1 MKILIGLIEH
11 FGDVVACEPVTRYLR
26 AKYPDAHLSWA
37 IQKPYRE
44 LIDSN
49 PNINEAVVLGCLT
62 DWIKLY
68 KHSKNDTT
76 YDLIVDLHVNYR
88 WCEECRVPLVKEQ
101 GNPFVN
107 TFEWFD
113 YGALLEAF
121 CVGAGL
127 PKLSAQPKVYIKDEH
142 RSAVDALQLPP
153 QYCVIHRD
161 SNSAPKDWPDEKWLA
176 LVRFLSEELKLP
188 VVEVGSQKYLT
199 AHRHGAPWDKAAS
212 RMPLG
217 SLVIDLMNRTKLLET
232 AEVIRRARFFIGID
246 SGPAHLANATKTPGV
261 VLLGRLGFFGQ
272 YTPFTGYYASRSPE
286 VRLLRNLTGPVAG
299 LSVDEVVEATRGL
312 HGIVDKRNTKCR
324 NGCEI
329 ETAPALIS
337 AADPDYKRTVL
348 KSGFFDRAWYVTHY
362 PEVLKTSADPLDYFI
377 TVGAQSGH
385 SPGSGFDSTWYN
397 TQRPDLAALS
407 DPLRHYLNFGQSEGL
422 RPCAQPPSAVAEDS
436 PSVERMAA
444 TLGSLSSQLKVA
456 ADSANRDGSLP
467 RIFAFYSPEL
477 EWGKVTT
484 AKPLFHGHDQPRVP
498 SELGYYELCNLEVL
512 REQVRLANE
521 HGIAGFC
528 FYYYLAQA
536 KPIENYIESDIK
548 APFFLC
554 ANEID
559 DEVIQELVSIFTDN
573 RYVKVNGKPVLV
585 IDKTHQF
592 PNMKMSTERW
602 RQEAVKNGFPG
613 LYLVTVD
620 DDTSDP
626 FHPRELGF
634 DASYE
639 LPSNLV
645 TEETLL
651 PHRDHGRIVD
661 YRKFASFHMGRPF
674 PDYKRFRTVMAPWD
688 NTPRS
693 GTAATIHVN
702 TDNDAYKLWL
712 AEALVDTNRRYA
724 RDERIVFLHS
734 WNQWCDG
741 TYVEPDG
748 RSGRRLLEET
758 KEVVDSLEPLIALDQ
773 NQADPKVAVLYQ
785 RLMREKEEGA
795 ARSLQAM
802 RQQNMH
808 LHRQLQR
815 TIGEIHQAFYN
826 TRSWRLTKPLRALA
840 RVLNKSDGP

>member
-11 FGDVVACEPVTRYLR
+11 FGDVVACEPVARYLR

-44 LIDSN
+44 LVDSN
-49 PNINEAVVLGCLT
+49 PNIDDAVVLGCLT

-68 KHSKNDTT
+68 KHSKNTNA

-121 CVGAGL
+121 CIGAGL
-127 PKLSAQPKVYIKDEH
+127 PKLSAQPNIYIKDEQ
-142 RSAVDALQLPP
+142 RSVVDALHLPP

-176 LVRFLSEELKLP
+176 LVRFLAEELKLP

-199 AHRHGAPWDKAAS
+199 VRRHGEPGDKAVA

-232 AEVIRRARFFIGID
+232 AEIIRRSRFFIGID

-261 VLLGRLGFFGQ
+261 VLLGRLGYFGQ
-272 YTPFTGYYASRSPE
+272 YTPFTGYYASQSPE

-299 LSVDEVVEATRGL
+299 LSVNEVINATREL
-312 HGIVDKRNTKCR
+312 HQIIKCPNRCETEIAPGI
-324 NGCEI
+324 
-329 ETAPALIS
+329 AS
-337 AADPDYKRTVL
+337 AADPDYRRTLL
-348 KSGFFDRAWYVTHY
+348 KSGLFDRPWYVTQY
-362 PEVLKTSADPLDYFI
+362 PEALKANADPLDYFI
-377 TVGAQSGH
+377 TVGAQRGH
-385 SPGSGFDSTWYN
+385 SG
-397 TQRPDLAALS
+397 
-407 DPLRHYLNFGQSEGL
+407 
-422 RPCAQPPSAVAEDS
+422 CAQPPSAIAENS
-436 PSVERMAA
+436 PSAERMAA
-444 TLGSLSSQLKVA
+444 TLGSLSSQLRLA
-456 ADSANRDGSLP
+456 EPSANCDGSLP
-467 RIFAFYSPEL
+467 RIFAFYTPQL
-477 EWGKVTT
+477 QWPKVTA
-484 AKPLFHGHDQPRVP
+484 AKPLFNGHDQPRLP
-498 SELGYYELCNLEVL
+498 GELGCYDPGDTDVI
-512 REQVRLANE
+512 REQIRLANE

-528 FYYYLAQA
+528 FYYSQA
-536 KPIENYIESDIK
+536 KSIENYIQSDIK
-548 APFFLC
+548 APLFLLC
-554 ANEID
+554 ATEID
-559 DEVIQELVSIFTDN
+559 DKVIQQLLPAFADH
-573 RYVKVNGKPVLV
+573 RYVKVDGKPILAVGN
-585 IDKTHQF
+585 THQF
-592 PNMKMSTERW
+592 PSIKTSTERW
-602 RQEAVKNGFPG
+602 RQQAVKNGFPG

-620 DDTSDP
+620 DASSGL

-645 TEETLL
+645 TEEALL
-651 PHRDHGRIVD
+651 PCQDRTRLVD

-674 PDYKRFRTVMAPWD
+674 PSYKRFRTVMAPRD
-688 NTPRS
+688 NTPCCD
-693 GTAATIHVN
+693 ADAMVHVN

-734 WNQWCDG
+734 WNDWCEG
-741 TYVEPDG
+741 TYIEPDA
-748 RSGRRLLEET
+748 RSGRHLLEET

-773 NQADPKVAVLYQ
+773 NQADPKVALLYQ

-808 LHRQLQR
+808 LHRELQR
-815 TIGEIHQAFYN
+815 TVGEIHQAFYN
-826 TRSWRLTKPLRALA
+826 TRSWRLTRPFRALA
-840 RVLNKSDGP
+840 RVLNKSDEI

>member
-49 PNINEAVVLGCLT
+49 PNIDEAVILGCLT

-68 KHSKNDTT
+68 KHSRNANT
-76 YDLIVDLHVNYR
+76 YDLIIDLHVNYR

-127 PKLSAQPKVYIKDEH
+127 PKLSAQPKLYIKDEH

-153 QYCVIHRD
+153 HYCVIHRD

-176 LVRFLSEELKLP
+176 LVRFLNEELKLP

-212 RMPLG
+212 RMPLAP
-217 SLVIDLMNRTKLLET
+217 LVIDLMNRTKLLET

-246 SGPAHLANATKTPGV
+246 SGPAHLANATETPGV
-261 VLLGRLGFFGQ
+261 VLLGQLGYFRQ
-272 YTPFTGYYASRSPE
+272 YTPFTGYYASQSPE

-299 LSVDEVVEATRGL
+299 LSVDEVIQATREL
-312 HGIVDKRNTKCR
+312 HRIIKCPNRCETEPAPGIASV
-324 NGCEI
+324 
-329 ETAPALIS
+329 AS
-337 AADPDYKRTVL
+337 PDDRRAVL
-348 KSGFFDRAWYVTHY
+348 KAGIFDRAWYVTHY
-362 PEVLKTSADPLDYFI
+362 PEALKASVDPLDYFI
-377 TVGAQSGH
+377 TVGAQRGH
-385 SPGSGFDSTWYN
+385 SVG
-397 TQRPDLAALS
+397 
-407 DPLRHYLNFGQSEGL
+407 
-422 RPCAQPPSAVAEDS
+422 AQQPSPVTEDS
-436 PSVERMAA
+436 PSAERMAA
-444 TLGSLSSQLKVA
+444 TLGSLSSQFKMA
-456 ADSANRDGSLP
+456 ASAGESLP
-467 RIFAFYSPEL
+467 RIFAFYSPQPH
-477 EWGKVTT
+477 WDSITQ
-484 AKPLFHGHDQPRVP
+484 AKPLFEGHDQPRLP
-498 SELGYYELCNLEVL
+498 GELGCYDLCKPDVL

-528 FYYYLAQA
+528 FYLIQGN
-536 KPIENYIESDIK
+536 KLLETYIKSDID

-554 ANEID
+554 A
-559 DEVIQELVSIFTDN
+559 DEPNDQSIRELLSLFADN
-573 RYVKVNGKPVLV
+573 RYVKVNGKPILA
-585 IDKTHQF
+585 IANTRLL
-592 PNMKMSTERW
+592 PNINTSTERW

-613 LYLVTVD
+613 LYLVIVD
-620 DDTSDP
+620 DASFDP
-626 FHPRELGF
+626 IHPRELGF

-639 LPSNLV
+639 LPSTFV

-651 PHRDHGRIVD
+651 PNRDHGRIVD

-674 PDYKRFRTVMAPWD
+674 PNYKRFRTVMAPWD

-693 GTAATIHVN
+693 GIEATVHVN

-741 TYVEPDG
+741 THVEPDG

-808 LHRQLQR
+808 LHRELER
-815 TIGEIHQAFYN
+815 TIGEIHQAFYK
-826 TRSWRLTKPLRALA
+826 TRSWRLTKPFRALA
-840 RVLNKSDGP
+840 RVLNKSDGL